1 MSRRA
6 LAIAFATLLVLTQ
19 AIGVAA
25 RSAPPPPD
33 QTGAASARVEK
44 GLTDKLAKGE
54 LATFVVEFAASADLA
69 PAGKV
74 KGWAAKGKAVV
85 ASLQATAV
93 KSQKAAKAAAKA
105 AGAEATTYWLTNVLV
120 VAGDAK
126 LAERMAALDGVTA
139 VRAPKVYPLV
149 KPVDKQVAILAASG
163 DPEWGV
169 AKIGAPTAWDGG
181 VLGQGVVVA
190 NIDTG
195 VEYTH
200 PALVGNYRGN
210 NGDGTFSHDYNWWDP
225 TGICGDEPCDNA
237 GHGTHTMGTIAGGDG
252 PGPFTPD
259 IGVAP
264 EARWIAA
271 KGCEDFGCSETA
283 LLSSGQFI
291 LAPTDLAGANA
302 DPSRRPDVVNNSWG
316 GGPNDQFYRETVQA
330 WRASGIIPV
339 FSSGNPGPEC
349 GQGGSPGDFPEV
361 ISAGATDDR
370 DEIAE
375 FSGRGPSAVDGKAW
389 NPDIA
394 APGVDVVSSVPG
406 GGYES
411 FSGTSMAAPHTTGEI
426 ALLLSARP
434 ALVGDFD
441 GIANAVRATA
451 LDRIDTTCGAAPG
464 GDPNNVYGDGRIDAA
479 AAVDLVKTGG
489 TLDGAVTGSDGGVPI
504 AGAVVTADNGT
515 RTFNVTTAADGTF
528 SLFLAAGDYG
538 VTVRAFGYY
547 GATLGPVTIVK
558 DQTTTVA
565 AILDPLPR
573 FHVTGNVTGSEDGS
587 PIADAMVAAIGT
599 PVAPVTTAADGSYD
613 LVLPIGDYTLRFSA
627 GGCTETAMEEI
638 SSDGPD
644 LVVDKGLYRK
654 LDDFGHGCRPIAFD
668 WVDATGQSALWG
680 DEIAGRLRLPFPV
693 PFYGTDY
700 EQIWISDNGYLNFLG
715 PDLWN
720 SFPSGIPSTA
730 VPNAAIYP
738 LWQDLYLDE
747 ESQVDYAVIGDAP
760 DRAFVLEFQGIRAWG
775 ASGRLS
781 FEVKLWENGEID
793 LLYGAGPANPGDGR
807 NALIGIE
814 NATGTDALQ
823 LGFYEPILAPDSAYR
838 IELVPSGLLHGTVT
852 DANDGL
858 PIAGATVTAMPGGRT
873 ARTDADGA
881 YTLRLRPGSYQVTAD
896 SPPYVAETGP
906 VTMVDGG
913 DVTLDF
919 VLTGGLAAV
928 EPMAVTATVDYGQ
941 TATVVLDLS
950 NGGTAPTAWEAK
962 ERDLGATMPD
972 LPPAATVVHRTPGW
986 FRQAMPAGLPRV
998 QDTTGGVPV
1007 IPIINDPEGDADGAV
1022 DVVTVSAGS
1031 DGSSVVSMKL
1041 EYAAGTPMGSLGGY
1055 VFLDTDQDPSTG
1067 EPAEWWAGKP
1077 SQDVGMEFVVDL
1089 FGLASSQPTVYLV
1102 DLSKYEV
1109 VAEAPAVIGGQAVS
1123 FDLPLEA
1130 MGDDGFINTAM
1141 VLGDQSQ
1148 PTDWAPDTGHGTITP
1163 FVDLPWLDESPS
1175 SGSVPAGGSQA
1186 ITLTLGGPTLAPGEY
1201 HGLLVLLTDAPTQR
1215 QLTVPVDLTVT
1226 LPEDFGAVT
1235 GMVADAHSGEPL
1247 AGAGVSVAAT
1257 WNGDTLTLEATT
1269 DGDGAFRIVG
1279 PAGTWPAL
1287 VTLDGYVDGSAD
1299 LTIVAG
1305 KTSGP
1310 VDIGLHR
1317 LQAHAALDRDSLVF
1331 VLTPGRMGTSTIT
1344 ISNPK
1349 GHEPLTFTVNEV
1361 ALDGGV
1367 AGVTASRAPT
1377 IANPSA
1383 RTSAGTWTGT
1393 GVTMPK
1399 AIQAEGDVLASWP
1412 TGIGIPWG
1420 VGVPGNVVISDPEAT
1435 TDVTFTTDGEQI
1447 GSFDLPWVGDWGAD
1461 MAWDAGR
1468 GLLWQVNVGGDN
1480 GIYGLDPA
1488 DGSVEAVITGDPW
1501 GGISQRGLAYDPAAD
1516 VFYTGGWNEGII
1528 YRVAGPSHG
1537 TPGEMLGQ
1545 CSPADPSISG
1555 LAWNPAFG
1563 LLWMSTNSETDSIY
1577 LVDPMTCET
1586 LRSLPHPDG
1595 GGYGGAGIE
1604 MDVVGNLWLTG
1615 QNSGNAY
1622 LVDSGLPVFS
1632 DVPWLTES
1640 PTEGTV
1646 DPDGSATVDVTA
1658 DATGLE
1664 PGVYSALVVIGTN
1677 DPANSF
1683 IPVPV
1688 TLVVPSYQQGVNAGG
1703 PAHVDGTGTAF
1714 APDRA
1719 FSAGDFGYVGPSST
1733 RSTRSAIEGTD
1744 DDPLYQDLR
1753 SGMTSYR
1760 FTVAEGTYRVD
1771 LAFAEIVAKK
1781 AGARVFSITI
1791 EGETVVANLD
1801 VFAQA
1806 GGRYTALDRSFLVA
1820 VTDGTLDIGFIAQ
1833 RGDAP
1838 IVNAILVTEVPE
1850 GSPDW

>member
-33 QTGAASARVEK
+33 PAGAASARVEK
-44 GLTDKLAKGE
+44 GLTQQLAKGE
-54 LATFVVEFAASADLA
+54 ISAFVVEFAATADLN

-74 KGWAAKGKAVV
+74 KGWAARGKAVV
-85 ASLQATAV
+85 ASLQATAA
-93 KSQKAAKAAAKA
+93 KSQKAAKALAKA

-139 VRAPKVYPLV
+139 VRAPVAYPLV
-149 KPVDKQVAILAASG
+149 KPVDTKAAILAAAG

-169 AKIGAPTAWDGG
+169 AKIGAPTAWDAG

-190 NIDTG
+190 NVDTG

-200 PALVGNYRGN
+200 PALVGSYRGN
-210 NGDGTFSHDYNWWDP
+210 NGDGTFTHDYNWWDP
-225 TGICGDEPCDNA
+225 TGICGGEPCDNV

-259 IGVAP
+259 TGVAP
-264 EARWIAA
+264 GARWIAA
-271 KGCEDFGCSETA
+271 KGCEDLGCSETA

-291 LAPTDLAGANA
+291 LAPTDLAGSNP

-316 GGPNDQFYRETVQA
+316 GGPNDPFYRETVQA

-361 ISAGATDDR
+361 ISAGATDDK

-375 FSGRGPSAVDGKAW
+375 FSGRGPSGVEGKAW

-406 GGYES
+406 GGYEAY
-411 FSGTSMAAPHTTGEI
+411 SGTSMAAPHTTGEV

-434 ALVGDFD
+434 QLVADFD
-441 GIANAVRATA
+441 GVANAVRATA

-489 TLDGAVTGSDGGVPI
+489 TLAGTITGSDGGVPI
-504 AGAVVTADNGT
+504 GGATVTADNGS
-515 RTFNVTTAADGTF
+515 RTFNATTAADGTY

-547 GATLGPVTIVK
+547 GATLGPVTIVT
-558 DQTTTVA
+558 DQTTNVA
-565 AILDPLPR
+565 ATLDPLPR
-573 FHVTGNVTGSEDGS
+573 FHVTGHVTASEDGG
-587 PIADAMVAAIGT
+587 PIADATVVAIGT
-599 PVAPVTTAADGSYD
+599 PVAPVTTATDGSYD
-613 LVLPIGDYTLRFSA
+613 LVLPIGDYTLRFGA
-627 GGCTETAMEEI
+627 GGCTETATEAI
-638 SSDGPD
+638 TSDGPD

-654 LDDFGHGCRPIAFD
+654 LDDFGHGCRPIGFD

-700 EQIWISDNGYLNFLG
+700 EQLWISDNGYVNFLG
-715 PDLWN
+715 PDLYN
-720 SFPSGIPSTA
+720 GFPTGIPSPAT
-730 VPNAAIYP
+730 PNAAVYP
-738 LWQDLYLDE
+738 FGQDLYLDE
-747 ESQVDYAVIGDAP
+747 QSQVDYGVVGVAP
-760 DRAFVLEFQGIRAWG
+760 DRAFVLEFSGIRAWG

-781 FEVKLWENGEID
+781 FEIKLWENGEID
-793 LLYGAGPANPGDGR
+793 LLYGDAPANPGDGR
-807 NALIGIE
+807 NALVGIE
-814 NATGTDALQ
+814 NATGTDALL
-823 LGFYEPILAPDSAYR
+823 LGLDEPILAPDTAYR

-852 DANDGL
+852 DANDGM
-858 PIAGATVTAMPGGRT
+858 PIAGATVTAAPGGRT

-881 YTLRLRPGSYQVTAD
+881 YTLRLRPGSYQVTVA
-896 SPPYVAETGP
+896 SPPYAAETSP
-906 VTMVDGG
+906 VTIADGG
-913 DVTLDF
+913 DVTLDA

-928 EPMAVTATVDYGQ
+928 DPTAVTATVDFGE
-941 TATVVLDLS
+941 TATVVLDLA

-962 ERDLGATMPD
+962 ERDLGVTMPD
-972 LPPAATVVHRTPGW
+972 LPPSATVVHRKPGW
-986 FRQAMPAGLPRV
+986 FRQPMPAGLPRV
-998 QDTTGGVPV
+998 EATGGVPV
-1007 IPIINDPEGDADGAV
+1007 IPIIDDPVGDADGAV

-1041 EYAAGTPMGSLGGY
+1041 EYSAGTPMGDLAGY

-1067 EPAEWWAGKP
+1067 EPAEWWSGLPA
-1077 SQDVGMEFVVDL
+1077 QDVGMEYLVDL
-1089 FGLASSQPTVYLV
+1089 FGLANAQPTVYLL
-1102 DLSKYEV
+1102 DLSTYEV
-1109 VAEAPAVIGGQAVS
+1109 VAEAEAVIDGQSVS

-1130 MGDDGFINTAM
+1130 MGGDDGFINTAM
-1141 VLGDQSQ
+1141 VLGTQSS
-1148 PTDWAPDTGHGTITP
+1148 PTDWAPDAGHGTITP
-1163 FVDLPWLDESPS
+1163 FVDLPWLGEDPS
-1175 SGSVPAGGSQA
+1175 SGIVPAGGHQS
-1186 ITLTLGGPTLAPGEY
+1186 ITLSLGGPTLAPGEY
-1201 HGLLVLLTDAPTQR
+1201 HGLLVLLTDAPKQR
-1215 QLTVPVDLTVT
+1215 QLTIPVDLTVT
-1226 LPEDFGAVT
+1226 LPAEFGAVT
-1235 GMVADAHSGEPL
+1235 GSVTDAHTGEPL
-1247 AGAGVSVAAT
+1247 AGATVFALAP
-1257 WNGDTLTLEATT
+1257 WQGDTLTLQAVTG
-1269 DGDGAFRIVG
+1269 GDGSFRIVG

-1287 VTLDGYVDGSAD
+1287 VTLDGYVDGTAD
-1299 LTIVAG
+1299 LTIAAG
-1305 KTSGP
+1305 KTTGP
-1310 VDIGLHR
+1310 VEIGLHR
-1317 LQAHAALDRDSLVF
+1317 RQAHAALDRDSLVF
-1331 VLTPGRMGTSTIT
+1331 VLTPGRTGTSTIT
-1344 ISNPK
+1344 VSNPE

-1361 ALDGGV
+1361 PLDGGV
-1367 AGVTASRAPT
+1367 AAVTARRAP
-1377 IANPSA
+1377 AVASPSA
-1383 RTSAGTWTGT
+1383 RSSRGTWAGT
-1393 GVTMPK
+1393 GVTIPK
-1399 AIQAEGDVLASWP
+1399 AIAADGDVLASWP
-1412 TGIGIPWG
+1412 TGIGVPWG
-1420 VGVPGNVVISDPEAT
+1420 VGVPGDVVISDPENAT
-1435 TDVTFTTDGEQI
+1435 DTTFTTAGERM

-1488 DGSVEAVITGDPW
+1488 DGSVKAVITGDPW
-1501 GGISQRGLAYDPAAD
+1501 GGTSQRGLAYDPAAD
-1516 VFYTGGWNEGII
+1516 VFYVGGWNEGVI

-1537 TPGEMLGQ
+1537 TPGETLGQ

-1563 LLWMSTNSETDSIY
+1563 LLWMATNSESDTIY
-1577 LVDPMTCET
+1577 LVDPTTCET
-1586 LRSLPHPDG
+1586 LRALPHPDG

-1604 MDVVGNLWLTG
+1604 TDVVGNLWLTG

-1622 LVDSGLPVFS
+1622 LVESGLPVFGN
-1632 DVPWLTES
+1632 VPWLSES

-1646 DPDGSATVDVTA
+1646 QPDGAATVDVTA

-1664 PGVYSALVVIGTN
+1664 PGLYRAIVVVGTN
-1677 DPANSF
+1677 DPDNGF
-1683 IPVPV
+1683 IQVPV

-1703 PAHVDGTGTAF
+1703 PVYADGGGTAF
-1714 APDRA
+1714 AADRP
-1719 FSAGDFGYVGPSST
+1719 FSAGGFGSVGASST
-1733 RSTRSAIEGTD
+1733 RSTRSDIDGTT

-1753 SGMTSYR
+1753 TGMTGYS
-1760 FTVAEGTYRVD
+1760 FAVAEGTYRVD
-1771 LAFAEIVAKK
+1771 LAFAEIVARKT
-1781 AGARVFSITI
+1781 GARVFNVTI
-1791 EGETVVANLD
+1791 EGQTVLANLD
-1801 VFAQA
+1801 VLAA
-1806 GGRYTALDRSFLVA
+1806 VGRNAALDRSFVVEVA
-1820 VTDGTLDIGFIAQ
+1820 DGTLDIGFTAQ

-1838 IVNAILVTEVPE
+1838 IVNAILVTEVPP